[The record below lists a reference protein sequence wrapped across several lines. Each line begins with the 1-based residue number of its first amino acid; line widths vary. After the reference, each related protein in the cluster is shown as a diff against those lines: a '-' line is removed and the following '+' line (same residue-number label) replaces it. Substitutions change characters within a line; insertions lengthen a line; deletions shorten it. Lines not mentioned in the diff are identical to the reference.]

1 MDIRAVLTV
10 ILVMAPF
17 GGALLCAVLGASKAI
32 RSAIV
37 LVTGIVLIASALML
51 APLVPFRLGAV
62 TFLGVDLHRGVQA
75 ADLLLLLIILYFG
88 FKHRHRVIIA
98 LAALQL
104 GLMGYLDGFLVKG
117 PLPVE
122 RIFCDHLSLLMVLII
137 SIVGSIICF
146 QAIPYMENHE
156 RHYQVAKSRQP
167 RFFFVM
173 LLFLG
178 GMNGLVL
185 FDDLTFIYFFFEVTT
200 LCSFL
205 LIGHDRTTIA
215 TRNAL
220 RALWMNS
227 VGGLAF
233 VLGMILAYAAT
244 GTLALHEFLVAP
256 WLAGAGTYLLALALL
271 CLAAFVKAAQFPF
284 QSWLLGAMVAPTPVS
299 ALLHSSTMVKV
310 GVYMA
315 LRLAPGFAGTLLSQ
329 SVAVFGAFSF
339 LAGAALA
346 VGQSNGKKVLAYSTI
361 SNLGLI
367 FACTGL
373 NTAEAMIAAMLLLA
387 FHAVVKAMLFLSVG
401 AIEQHIESRDIEDM
415 RGLYSVMPLTA
426 LITVAGV
433 VMMIMPPFGVLL
445 SKWMAMEAAA
455 RNLFVIVMIA
465 LGSALTVIYWAR
477 WAGTLMS
484 DPFAGRFR
492 PEHQPVLTW
501 LALGPLCIGSAL
513 LSVGAP
519 WLYLRL
525 IAPMMTEPYSPVY
538 AFKAGGLENAYGAF
552 AILPLSVVATLG
564 LIIAAVAL
572 KRAFR
577 AKFVSPYLSG
587 IQTGEPSMFRGP
599 MNQPVK
605 AEAKNYYLDTIFGEA
620 RLTDWV
626 NLGGGILLTLIL
638 GGAL

>member
-1 MDIRAVLTV
+1 MDIRSVLTA
-10 ILVMAPF
+10 ILVVAPF
-17 GGALLCAVLGASKAI
+17 GGAILCAVLGSSRAI
-32 RSAIV
+32 RSTIV
-37 LVTGIVLIASALML
+37 LATGAVLIASALML
-51 APLVPFRLGAV
+51 APFVPFRLSAA
-62 TFLGVDLHRGVQA
+62 TFVGVDLHRMIQV
-75 ADLLLLLIILYFG
+75 ADVVLLLIILYYG
-88 FKHRHRVIIA
+88 FKNRHLVIIA
-98 LAALQL
+98 LAILQL
-104 GLMGYLDGFLVKG
+104 ALTTYLEFFLVKG
-117 PLPVE
+117 PLPSE
-122 RIFCDHLSLLMVLII
+122 RIFCDHLSLMMVLII

-156 RHYQVAKSRQP
+156 HHYHVMRSRQP

-185 FDDLTFIYFFFEVTT
+185 FDDLVFIYFFFEVTT

-215 TRNAL
+215 TQNSL

-227 VGGLAF
+227 VGGAAF
-233 VLGMILAYAAT
+233 ILGTIAAYHETGSLGLQKILT
-244 GTLALHEFLVAP
+244 P
-256 WLAGAGTYLLALALL
+256 WLSGSGVYLLALALL
-271 CLAAFVKAAQFPF
+271 CVGAFVKSAQFPF

-310 GVYMA
+310 GVYLA
-315 LRLAPGFAGTLLSQ
+315 LRLAPGFMGTLLSQ

-373 NTAEAMIAAMLLLA
+373 NTAESMIAAMLLLA

-415 RGLYSVMPLTA
+415 RGLYAVMPLTA
-426 LITVAGV
+426 LITVSGV
-433 VMMIMPPFGVLL
+433 IMMIMPPFGVLL

-455 RNLFVIVMIA
+455 QNLYVIVMIA

-492 PEHQPVLTW
+492 PEHQPALTW
-501 LALGPLCIGSAL
+501 LALGPLCIGAAVM
-513 LSVGAP
+513 SVAAP
-519 WLYLRL
+519 WLYMRM
-525 IAPMMTEPYSPVY
+525 IAPMLTGPYSPVY

-552 AILPLSVVATLG
+552 AILPLSAVAIAG
-564 LIIAAVAL
+564 LIVAAIAL

-577 AKFVSPYLSG
+577 AKIVSPYLSG

-599 MNQPVK
+599 MNQSVK

>member
-1 MDIRAVLTV
+1 MDIRAGLAA
-10 ILVMAPF
+10 ILVLAPF
-17 GGALLCAVLGASKAI
+17 GGALLCAFLGRNRLI
-32 RSAIV
+32 RSKIILA
-37 LVTGIVLIASALML
+37 TGAVLIASALGL
-51 APLVPFRLGAV
+51 APHVPFRL
-62 TFLGVDLHRGVQA
+62 A
-75 ADLLLLLIILYFG
+75 ADTFVGLNLHVIILTADFILLGIILYYG
-88 FKHRHRVIIA
+88 FKLQHRVIVG
-98 LAALQL
+98 LAVLQL
-104 GLMGYLDGFLVKG
+104 LLAVYLEFFMLKA
-117 PLPVE
+117 PLPAE
-122 RIFCDHLSLLMVLII
+122 RVFCDHLALMMVLII
-137 SIVGSIICF
+137 SIVGSIICY

-156 RHYQVAKSRQP
+156 HHYPTPTSRQP

-185 FDDLTFIYFFFEVTT
+185 FNDLSFIYFFFEVTT

-205 LIGHDRTTIA
+205 LIGHDRTSIA
-215 TRNAL
+215 TQNAL

-227 VGGLAF
+227 LGGVAF
-233 VLGMILAYAAT
+233 LVGMIAAYQST
-244 GTLALHEFLVAP
+244 ESLDLQKILVAP
-256 WLAGAGTYLLALALL
+256 WLAGAEVYLLALALL
-271 CLAAFVKAAQFPF
+271 CVAAFVKSAQFPF

-310 GVYMA
+310 GVYLV
-315 LRLAPGFAGTLLSQ
+315 LRLAPGFRGTLLSD

-367 FACTGL
+367 FACAGL
-373 NTAEAMIAAMLLLA
+373 NSAEAVIAALLLLA

-415 RGLYSVMPLTA
+415 RGLYAVMPVTA

-433 VMMIMPPFGVLL
+433 IMMIMPPFGVLL

-455 RNLFVIVMIA
+455 KNLYVIVMVA

-501 LALGPLCIGSAL
+501 LALGSLCAGAAVM
-513 LSVGAP
+513 SVLAP

-525 IAPMMTEPYSPVY
+525 ITPMLASPYAPAY
-538 AFKAGGLENAYGAF
+538 AFRGGGFENVYGTF
-552 AILPLSVVATLG
+552 AVLPLSAVALLG
-564 LIIAAVAL
+564 MIVAVIAL

-577 AKFVSPYLSG
+577 AKIVSPYLSG
-587 IQTGEPSMFRGP
+587 VQTGEPSMFRGP
-599 MNQPVK
+599 MNQRVK